1 MNSVQDIIAEMNKE
15 PVKSEF
21 VSNEWLNFDKL
32 VQQEDCKLCNGT
44 GKIVVDTVNESRG
57 YAIYDEIVVK
67 NEKGELEYKNVIKQ
81 RCDCVLK
88 RIARETFVK
97 RIKES
102 GLQTQLETKT
112 FKTFKVSNEKQKAIL
127 DKCIAFSNKPT
138 NMLAMLGQ
146 TGAGK
151 THLGTAIVGNLVY
164 KGYSASY
171 VEWQN
176 EMNIARDDYYKV
188 KQSKMDE
195 WKSVDVLYIDDLFKN
210 KDNDT
215 NLIASSEFNIAW
227 DILDHRLKRNMIT
240 ILSSEFTIEEIIA
253 LDEGTG
259 GRINEM
265 AGEYL
270 LPIDKDP
277 DMNYRLKNIR

>member
-15 PVKSEF
+15 PVKSEV
-21 VSNEWLNFDKL
+21 VSNEWLNFDEL

-44 GKIVVDTVNESRG
+44 GKIVVDTVNKSRG

-88 RIARETFVK
+88 RIARETFVN

-240 ILSSEFTIEEIIA
+240 ILSSEFTIEEIIE

-277 DMNYRLKNIR
+277 SMNYRLKNIR